1 MRPAAH
7 RLLNFHQVRLELW
20 KLEAVWDLLVFKPV
34 SDLLFEN
41 LQLVLHFRVDV
52 SFSVRHY
59 FAKRRVADFVPVLCV
74 LDLYVSFTLRG
85 PVC

>member
-34 SDLLFEN
+34 SDLLLEN

-59 FAKRRVADFVPVLCV
+59 FAKRCVADFVPVLCV
-74 LDLYVSFTLRG
+74 LDLNVSFTLRG
-85 PVC
+85 SVC